1 MLDFKKQQ
9 NKLNQIKSE
18 RKYRP
23 SFFGSSVHFDW
34 EVVLASF
41 LVIVIAVTIFGVSMQ
56 RKIIGISNKDYSVEV
71 QTGSIEKI
79 EIEKMNKIIDSLE
92 K

>member
-23 SFFGSSVHFDW
+23 SFFGLSVHFDW
-34 EVVLASF
+34 KVVLASF